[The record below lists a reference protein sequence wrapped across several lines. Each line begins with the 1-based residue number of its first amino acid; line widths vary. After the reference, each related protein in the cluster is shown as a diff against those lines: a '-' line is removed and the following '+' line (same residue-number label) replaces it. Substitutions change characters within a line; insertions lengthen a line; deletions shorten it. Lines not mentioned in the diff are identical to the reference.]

1 MDERTDGQGS
11 ESGAEARRPAD
22 DPERARQELRRLR
35 ELDADRD
42 RLVSELGH
50 QIEVLQRQ
58 RDEIDRQHRETR
70 EAKEAT
76 EEEVASLRARL
87 DALYA
92 SETWRAGKVAL
103 WLPKKFRQ
111 GLERRHGRGGS
122 SA

>member
-1 MDERTDGQGS
+1 MDGQGS
-11 ESGAEARRPAD
+11 EFGAGAGGPSEEL
-22 DPERARQELRRLR
+22 ERAERELRRLR
-35 ELDADRD
+35 ELDAGRD
-42 RLVSELGH
+42 RLVSELGQ

-70 EAKEAT
+70 EAKEVA
-76 EEEVASLRARL
+76 EDEVASLRARL

-103 WLPKKFRQ
+103 WLPKKLRQ
-111 GLERRHGRGGS
+111 GLDRRHGRGGS